1 MRVVKRFAP
10 NFIDTKMADFD
21 ITLAC
26 IGIFHGKTSSKH
38 RAPRQPDS
46 DLGIDGY
53 IQLHRGHNF
62 EQAVKDLDSFSHIWL
77 IYGFHEAKN
86 WKPMVLPPRGNQK
99 RGVFATRSPYRPNP
113 IGKSVV
119 RLEKIS
125 GLKLYVSGTDLLD
138 GTPIYDIKPYIPY
151 ADAIPEANA
160 GWIDALNHSET
171 KFELSEEIQS
181 SMSDPESAQRIIH
194 AKQILRDSP
203 YPHPYRRIKK
213 ISEEEFE
220 VAIKEWR
227 IRYRIN
233 QEGIVQL
240 DSMYQA
246 GSMK

>member
-113 IGKSVV
+113 IGISVV

-125 GLKLYVSGTDLLD
+125 GLKLYVCGTDLLD
-138 GTPIYDIKPYIPY
+138 STPIYDIKPYIPY

-171 KFELSEEIQS
+171 EFVLSDQMQS
-181 SMSDPESAQRIIH
+181 LMNDTDSAKIIMH

>member
-1 MRVVKRFAP
+1 ME
-10 NFIDTKMADFD
+10 DFD
-21 ITLAC
+21 ITLSC

-46 DLGIDGY
+46 ELGIDGY
-53 IQLHRGHNF
+53 IMLNKGQDF

-77 IYGFHEAKN
+77 IYGFHSAKG
-86 WKPMVLPPRGNQK
+86 WKPMVLPPRGDHK

-113 IGKSVV
+113 IGISVV
-119 RLEKIS
+119 KLVKIS
-125 GLKLYVSGTDLLD
+125 GLKIHVQGTDLLD

-160 GWIDALNHSET
+160 GWIDTLNHIET
-171 KFELSEEIQS
+171 EFVLSDEMQS
-181 SMSDPESAQRIIH
+181 LMNDTDSAQIIVH

-213 ISEEEFE
+213 INDGMYE

-227 IRYRIN
+227 IRYKII

-240 DSMYQA
+240 DSMTQA